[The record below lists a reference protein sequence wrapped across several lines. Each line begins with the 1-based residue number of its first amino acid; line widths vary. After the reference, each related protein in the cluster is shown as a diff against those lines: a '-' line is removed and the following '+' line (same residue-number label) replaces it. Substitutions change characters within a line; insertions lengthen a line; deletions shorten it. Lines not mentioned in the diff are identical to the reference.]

1 MLTFRI
7 TIVNHNTSDSN
18 QILRM
23 RIGLRIIVASAISL
37 LACKGKD
44 TYGLQPKEII
54 QVDWTEKRGYILRDE
69 GLELL
74 EKLELKE
81 ITRSIKNA
89 IGKSDTIGKY
99 LRSSENKHYLFCIWD
114 PQFEE
119 ADTAAHFL
127 VEIAPMQD
135 QKFEVLAK
143 ERYQHGTTVG
153 CWENKYSGFNMHY
166 DYFSFQTCRGKQ
178 GYSAVNHYYFTYVR
192 KQDEIQSIPDK
203 FAVSTEK
210 EARLL
215 ASKKSY
221 KKRGILYNYRYE
233 VFNWQQGNKIMEKEL
248 DSFSIYY
255 DLDGTLWT
263 PSTDLYN
270 HKFK

>member
-1 MLTFRI
+1 MTLRSVIF
-7 TIVNHNTSDSN
+7 
-18 QILRM
+18 IL
-23 RIGLRIIVASAISL
+23 ILGTL
-37 LACKGKD
+37 LACAKD
-44 TYGLQPKEII
+44 DDYGLKPMETISLDWKE
-54 QVDWTEKRGYILRDE
+54 KKGYLLRDE
-69 GLELL
+69 GLDIL
-74 EKLELKE
+74 ESLQLREVD
-81 ITRSIKNA
+81 RSMKKQLS
-89 IGKSDTIGKY
+89 KSDTIGKY
-99 LRSSENKHYLFCIWD
+99 LRSSDNKHYVFVIWD
-114 PQFEE
+114 PLS
-119 ADTAAHFL
+119 DTDKAAHFI
-127 VEIAPMQD
+127 VELNPLGD

-143 ERYQHGTTVG
+143 ERYTHGTTVG
-153 CWENKYSGFNMHY
+153 CWENHYNGFNMHY

-233 VFNWQQGNKIMEKEL
+233 VFNWQQGNKIKEKEL